1 MIRLARPADDMQAG
15 PLQQRKR
22 YGGPPQA
29 MQFQPGAMSQFGD
42 AMKNRM
48 LEEGMKKM
56 AVKQGLKTA
65 GAAAGGPMG
74 MMAGEVAGELLP
86 ALLSSYFDDG
96 GEVASLKEYLKE
108 LQARADYGEGWAN
121 DEIESTIIK
130 IKDLEAK
137 GFNQGG
143 MAGMLGPL
151 SLERINKVKYKRT
164 GGKASEEIEIG
175 LGPLAQ
181 GE

>member
-1 MIRLARPADDMQAG
+1 MIQLARPADNMQAG

-22 YGGPPQA
+22 YGGPPQE

-42 AMKNRM
+42 AMKDRM
-48 LEEGMKKM
+48 LKEGLKKM
-56 AVKQGLKTA
+56 AVKQGLKSA

-86 ALLSSYFDDG
+86 ALIGSY
-96 GEVASLKEYLKE
+96 
-108 LQARADYGEGWAN
+108 
-121 DEIESTIIK
+121 
-130 IKDLEAK
+130 
-137 GFNQGG
+137 FNQGG

-175 LGPLAQ
+175 LGPLSQ

>member
-1 MIRLARPADDMQAG
+1 MIQLARPADNMQAG

-42 AMKNRM
+42 AMKDRM

-86 ALLSSYFDDG
+86 ALLSSYF
-96 GEVASLKEYLKE
+96 
-108 LQARADYGEGWAN
+108 
-121 DEIESTIIK
+121 
-130 IKDLEAK
+130 
-137 GFNQGG
+137 NQGG

>member
-1 MIRLARPADDMQAG
+1 MIQLARPADDMQAG

-22 YGGPPQA
+22 YGGPQQEM

-42 AMKNRM
+42 MFKDRM
-48 LEEGMKKM
+48 LKEGMKKM

-86 ALLSSYFDDG
+86 ALLSSYF
-96 GEVASLKEYLKE
+96 
-108 LQARADYGEGWAN
+108 
-121 DEIESTIIK
+121 
-130 IKDLEAK
+130 
-137 GFNQGG
+137 NQGG

-175 LGPLAQ
+175 LGPLSQ